1 MTVDPADFLPR
12 LGVPEPTS
20 VEAVSGGADG
30 LLWRVRSGAL
40 TYALRVL
47 GPDRQAQANRE
58 VTLLRSLAGSEIPVP
73 GVRAVAIEAD
83 RPAYLMDWVDG
94 RPLAERLLDP
104 AATDAVRSR
113 LMIEFGRLQAL
124 INARTGPAL
133 DDGPDWIARRGD
145 PVPGATGPA
154 RLLHLDY
161 HPLNVMVR
169 DDRIV
174 AVLDWANATLG
185 DPRYDRARTE
195 SILALMPDPDG
206 TLEPL
211 LAQGIADWR
220 TGYGDPTPPGPEFRR
235 WAGAAMAADLAPRV
249 GDPGVPWLTPTHLAR
264 IRAYR

>member
-1 MTVDPADFLPR
+1 MSVDPIAVLR
-12 LGVPEPTS
+12 GLGVSAPTA
-20 VEAVSGGADG
+20 VEAVAGGADG
-30 LLWRVRSGAL
+30 LLWRVRCGSR

-47 GPDRQAQANRE
+47 GPDRQVQADHE
-58 VTLLRSLAGSEIPVP
+58 VAMLRSLDGSEIPVP
-73 GVRAVAIEAD
+73 GVRAEALAAA
-83 RPAYLMDWVDG
+83 RPAYLMDWIDG

-104 AATDAVRSR
+104 AATEGVRRR
-113 LMIEFGRLQAL
+113 LMAEFGHVQSL

-195 SILALMPDPDG
+195 SILALGPDPTG
-206 TLEPL
+206 SLAPL
-211 LAQGIADWR
+211 LAQAIDDWQ
-220 TGYGDPTPPGPEFRR
+220 TGYGDPTRPGPEFRR
-235 WAGAAMAADLAPRV
+235 WAGTAMAADLAPRLN
-249 GDPGVPWLTPTHLAR
+249 DPTIPWLTPPHLAR

>member
-1 MTVDPADFLPR
+1 MSVDPAEFLPR
-12 LGVPEPTS
+12 LGVAEPTS
-20 VEAVSGGADG
+20 VEAVPGGADA
-30 LLWRVRSGAL
+30 LLLRVRCGSL

-47 GPDRQAQANRE
+47 KPGRQAQANRE
-58 VTLLRSLAGSEIPVP
+58 VTMLRSLAGSEIPVP
-73 GVRAVAIEAD
+73 AVRAAAIDTD

-104 AATDAVRSR
+104 AATEDIRRR
-113 LMIEFGRLQAL
+113 LMTEFGRLQAL
-124 INARTGPAL
+124 INARTGPVL
-133 DDGPDWIARRGD
+133 EDGPDWIARRGD

-195 SILALMPDPDG
+195 SILALMPDPAG

-211 LAQGIADWR
+211 LTQGIADWR
-220 TGYGDPTPPGPEFRR
+220 AGYGDPTPPGPDFRR
-235 WAGAAMAADLAPRV
+235 WAGAAMAEDLAPRV
-249 GDPGVPWLTPTHLAR
+249 GDPTIPWLTPDHLAR
-264 IRAYR
+264 IRAYG